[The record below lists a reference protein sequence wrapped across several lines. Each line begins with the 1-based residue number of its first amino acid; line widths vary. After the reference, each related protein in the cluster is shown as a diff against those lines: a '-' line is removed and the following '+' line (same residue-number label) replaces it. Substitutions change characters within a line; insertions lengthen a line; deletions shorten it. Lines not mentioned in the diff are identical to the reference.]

1 MLTAPF
7 EFRRASTVNE
17 ASDLLQQGTEVK
29 LLAGGHSLLPLMK
42 LRLAAPE
49 MGVDISGIPE
59 LHGVSVHDGVVTVG
73 AMTRHVEVAQNPVIQ
88 AEAPLLSKTAAV
100 IGDVQVRNRGT
111 IGGSLCHADSAAD
124 LPAAVLALDAQ
135 MVVSGPDGIRKIPAS
150 EFFVAPFVTALGAR
164 EVLMAVEVPAMPSD
178 AASTYL
184 KRPHPASG
192 YPVIGVACW
201 VGNGG
206 TSVKMA
212 ITGIGSTAFRAVEA
226 EAYLTEQGVNASSIG
241 EAARLAAVH
250 APVEDDV
257 TGYKRQLV
265 NVYVSRAL
273 HQTMAGKD

>member
-17 ASDLLQQGTEVK
+17 AADWLQQGTEVK

-42 LRLAAPE
+42 LRLAAPA
-49 MGVDISGIPE
+49 MVVDISGIPE
-59 LHGVSVHDGVVTVG
+59 LHGVIAHDGVVTVG
-73 AMTRHVEVAQNPVIQ
+73 AMTRHVEVVKNPLIL
-88 AEAPLLSKTAAV
+88 AEAPLLSQTAAV

-111 IGGSLCHADSAAD
+111 IGGSLCHADTAAD

-135 MVVSGPDGIRKIPAS
+135 MVVSGPDGVRKIPAS
-150 EFFVAPFVTALGAR
+150 EFFVAPFVTALGPQ
-164 EVLMAVEVPAMPSD
+164 ELLVAVEVPSMPSD
-178 AASTYL
+178 AVSTYL

-201 VGNGG
+201 VGYGG
-206 TSVKMA
+206 ATVRLA
-212 ITGIGSTAFRAVEA
+212 ITGIGPTVFRAAEA
-226 EAYLTEQGVNASSIG
+226 EAYLAAHGLNSSSIG

-250 APVEDDV
+250 APVEDDI

-265 NVYVSRAL
+265 SVYVSRAL
-273 HQTMAGKD
+273 QHTAKGKN